1 MTRELLREL
10 PRVDDMLARPSLLSL
25 LERLPRQL
33 VVDAVRTVIDD
44 RRAALLAGSE
54 ALEAA
59 RASIQGDAI
68 DAAVGA
74 ALARRL
80 DPQLRPVVNAT
91 GVVLHTNLGRA
102 PIGREMLEG
111 AFDVAAGYS
120 NLEYDLEARH
130 RGSRYSH
137 SAELL
142 RHLTGAEDSLVVN
155 NCAGAAVLSL
165 SALCSGKEVV
175 VSRGELIE
183 IGGSFRVP
191 DICAAGGAKL
201 VEVGTTNRTH
211 LRDYVNGISEQTSAL
226 MKVHRSNYA
235 IVGFTKEVSG
245 AELAELA
252 AERGVVSIEDLGS
265 GALVDLS
272 PWGMVS
278 PTAAMQVGQGL
289 DVVMFSGDKLLGGP
303 QAGIIVGK
311 TEYIERIRRHPLT
324 RAMRV
329 DKLTLA
335 VLERTLITYVDGTWR
350 DKLPAMAALT
360 ASPERLQTRAAALA
374 AAIEAAVGDAATVS
388 IQDSIGRVGGGSLPL
403 VELAGRAVRVAPRDA
418 AANAIEVGLRSG
430 DLPVVARID
439 EGGLVFDVR
448 TVLDDQI
455 VPVANRL
462 GALLKP

>member
-1 MTRELLREL
+1 
-10 PRVDDMLARPSLLSL
+10 
-25 LERLPRQL
+25 
-33 VVDAVRTVIDD
+33 
-44 RRAALLAGSE
+44 
-54 ALEAA
+54 
-59 RASIQGDAI
+59 
-68 DAAVGA
+68 
-74 ALARRL
+74 
-80 DPQLRPVVNAT
+80 
-91 GVVLHTNLGRA
+91 
-102 PIGREMLEG
+102 
-111 AFDVAAGYS
+111 
-120 NLEYDLEARH
+120 
-130 RGSRYSH
+130 
-137 SAELL
+137 
-142 RHLTGAEDSLVVN
+142 
-155 NCAGAAVLSL
+155 
-165 SALCSGKEVV
+165 
-175 VSRGELIE
+175 
-183 IGGSFRVP
+183 
-191 DICAAGGAKL
+191 
-201 VEVGTTNRTH
+201 VGTTNRTH